1 MNNVVGYLVSG
12 DGLLAVGA
20 LRGGVDAD
28 GGEAR
33 GNVPAQLLEHDRRTV
48 DARRLRV
55 GEGLVENV
63 LKSLG

>member
-1 MNNVVGYLVSG
+1 MLSHLVCG

-33 GNVPAQLLEHDRRTV
+33 GNVPAQLLELDRRTV
-48 DARRLRV
+48 SARRLRV
-55 GEGLVENV
+55 GHGLVENV
-63 LKSLG
+63 LKCLG